1 MRARTLRRN
10 PTTMTRTPT
19 TSQHPKPTARS
30 RPFKNGKVTK
40 MTHPSRR
47 NERSGTRVP
56 RRPNPRRR
64 NFTSKE
70 TSNEPKSPR
79 RPSSVILSTLLED
92 FRSRWRAQTKQTSCC
107 SYLARPTR
115 SWSSI
120 FSPQLTGSCAH
131 TPTQTDLVRFNSL
144 DKVAF
149 IGAWHPEMLVKQL
162 STAYRGHAQM
172 CRLLGSWLDASI
184 PETKSSRMSLA
195 KTPDNDV
202 DADTLIFHA
211 LKQAIMDRYDP
222 KLLSNVLSDS
232 IAEPEWLNT
241 MLHDRKWRLMLIE
254 LAEKHKTCSLLQYA
268 IRRISEAGHHKEI
281 ASITNAN
288 DVFPV
293 FNAIVADILKRIP
306 FAGVDDV
313 REDYRALEKICAHA
327 AYLYMY
333 TQEALLVLNEALC
346 KDPTMQP
353 ARSKLERLR
362 QSLHETV
369 LVKHGAQKLDALHVV
384 KRAAI
389 ARPYPALS
397 EAISLVLQENKCSL
411 AACELLKTVYT
422 SSTPPPVAHLREHV
436 ILQRLTTALFHP
448 YEAMENAAH
457 RTACAFVLAYA
468 ATVQDPRP
476 LLATT
481 TTDTLEW
488 SDEHVQGIAAALEA
502 ASIVCKSE
510 TTLSYNMNESDA
522 VDKLVR
528 SMAIPVVSMGILHWL
543 QLLLASK
550 TFYNGPFFHAAFP
563 VLLNLLRQAIS
574 LHVAQWPTVFQVLVT
589 AVRLQPESNPVKVL
603 ETKKETLRCLVHLM
617 TCGYIFPVLHFIATQ
632 TDDLDQA
639 LLRNFIQLVLARIA
653 PPYSLR
659 FTTAL
664 SRILVH
670 PKVSQALRT
679 CPAETKTKL
688 KEFVHVCQAED
699 GLATEIR
706 HILRDCYEDN

>member
-1 MRARTLRRN
+1 MAVWTEHKTKDGRSYFYNKHTKESVWERPEGFVSKAVEASATNLTPEWEERMDKKTQRLYYYDRVNKISQWIKPDGDVHITSYVNKDRESKTDGSSTTTTATENVATDGAAINATDIASASKESTSTAKGSSNESSVKKHHHHHARKDFEK
-10 PTTMTRTPT
+10 
-19 TSQHPKPTARS
+19 KPDDDDENTDDLA
-30 RPFKNGKVTK
+30 
-40 MTHPSRR
+40 
-47 NERSGTRVP
+47 
-56 RRPNPRRR
+56 
-64 NFTSKE
+64 TSKADGAKSSLQE
-70 TSNEPKSPR
+70 WEGDEDDSSKSKKRKKRDKGASSTKSKAKKLHKQGDFQRAKKSTSTIIRDSFDVAGGLQVSMESTDEANQLLQLLGKTDSIMELD
-79 RPSSVILSTLLED
+79 ILSTINGFLRTHPD
-92 FRSRWRAQTKQTSCC
+92 AN
-107 SYLARPTR
+107 
-115 SWSSI
+115 
-120 FSPQLTGSCAH
+120 G
-131 TPTQTDLVRFNSL
+131 
-144 DKVAF
+144 
-149 IGAWHPEMLVKQL
+149 PEMLVKQL

-510 TTLSYNMNESDA
+510 TTLSYN
-522 VDKLVR
+522 VR
-528 SMAIPVVSMGILHWL
+528 
-543 QLLLASK
+543 
-550 TFYNGPFFHAAFP
+550 
-563 VLLNLLRQAIS
+563 
-574 LHVAQWPTVFQVLVT
+574 
-589 AVRLQPESNPVKVL
+589 ESNRWMLKHVRF
-603 ETKKETLRCLVHLM
+603 LR
-617 TCGYIFPVLHFIATQ
+617 GI
-632 TDDLDQA
+632 
-639 LLRNFIQLVLARIA
+639 VLA
-653 PPYSLR
+653 
-659 FTTAL
+659 
-664 SRILVH
+664 
-670 PKVSQALRT
+670 
-679 CPAETKTKL
+679 
-688 KEFVHVCQAED
+688 
-699 GLATEIR
+699 
-706 HILRDCYEDN
+706 

>member
-1 MRARTLRRN
+1 MDKKTQRLYYYDRVNKISQWIKPDGDVHITSYVNKDRESKTDGSS
-10 PTTMTRTPT
+10 TTT
-19 TSQHPKPTARS
+19 TATENVATDGAAINATDIASASKESTSTAKGSSNESSVKKHHHHHAHKDFEKKPDDDDENADD
-30 RPFKNGKVTK
+30 
-40 MTHPSRR
+40 HA
-47 NERSGTRVP
+47 
-56 RRPNPRRR
+56 
-64 NFTSKE
+64 TSKADGA
-70 TSNEPKSPR
+70 KSSLQEWEGDEDD
-79 RPSSVILSTLLED
+79 SSKSKKRKKRD
-92 FRSRWRAQTKQTSCC
+92 KGA
-107 SYLARPTR
+107 
-115 SWSSI
+115 SS
-120 FSPQLTGSCAH
+120 
-131 TPTQTDLVRFNSL
+131 
-144 DKVAF
+144 
-149 IGAWHPEMLVKQL
+149 
-162 STAYRGHAQM
+162 
-172 CRLLGSWLDASI
+172 
-184 PETKSSRMSLA
+184 TKSKA
-195 KTPDNDV
+195 KKLHKQGDFQRAKKSTSTIIRDSFDV
-202 DADTLIFHA
+202 AGGLQVSMESTDEAN
-211 LKQAIMDRYDP
+211 Q
-222 KLLSNVLSDS
+222 
-232 IAEPEWLNT
+232 
-241 MLHDRKWRLMLIE
+241 
-254 LAEKHKTCSLLQYA
+254 LLQ
-268 IRRISEAGHHKEI
+268 
-281 ASITNAN
+281 
-288 DVFPV
+288 
-293 FNAIVADILKRIP
+293 IP

-397 EAISLVLQENKCSL
+397 EAIS
-411 AACELLKTVYT
+411 
-422 SSTPPPVAHLREHV
+422 P
-436 ILQRLTTALFHP
+436 
-448 YEAMENAAH
+448 
-457 RTACAFVLAYA
+457 
-468 ATVQDPRP
+468 
-476 LLATT
+476 
-481 TTDTLEW
+481 
-488 SDEHVQGIAAALEA
+488 DEHVQRIAVALEA